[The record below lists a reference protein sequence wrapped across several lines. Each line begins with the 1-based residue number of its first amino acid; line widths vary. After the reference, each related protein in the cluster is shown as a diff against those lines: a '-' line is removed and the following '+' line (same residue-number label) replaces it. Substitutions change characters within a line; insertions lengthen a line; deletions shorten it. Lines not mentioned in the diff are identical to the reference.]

1 MTVAKNGDTVRVHYH
16 GSFPSGEVF
25 DTSLIEE
32 AKSAGIYDPRRDYEP
47 LKFKLGAGQVI
58 QGFNDAIVGMKPSE
72 EKTVTLPPEQA
83 YGHRPGHPMSGKT
96 LVFRITLVE
105 IV

>member
-1 MTVAKNGDTVRVHYH
+1 MTVAKDGDTVRVHYH

-25 DTSLIEE
+25 DTSLEDE
-32 AKSAGIYDPRRDYEP
+32 ARSAGIFDSRRDYKP
-47 LKFKLGAGQVI
+47 LQFKLGAGQVI
-58 QGFNDAIVGMKPSE
+58 QGFNDAIVGMAPGE

-96 LVFRITLVE
+96 LVFRIILVE

>member
-1 MTVAKNGDTVRVHYH
+1 MAKAKSGDTVRVHYH

-25 DTSLIEE
+25 DTSLEDE
-32 AKSAGIYDPRRDYEP
+32 ARSAGIHNPSRDYEP
-47 LKFKLGAGQVI
+47 LQFTLGAGQVI
-58 QGFNDAIVGMKPSE
+58 QGFNDAIIGMEPGE

-96 LVFRITLVE
+96 LVFRIILVE